1 MSHEKFKSCI
11 DACYACASECDHCAT
26 ACLQE
31 DDVKKMA
38 KCIQLDRY
46 CADICRMAASF
57 MAKADGFGGE
67 KYARQLCGLCAA
79 ICEDCGAECDKHDE
93 EHCKKCAEACRKC
106 AEECRKMAA

>member
-11 DACYACASECDHCAT
+11 DACYSCASECDHCAT

-31 DDVKKMA
+31 EDVKSMA
-38 KCIQLDRY
+38 KCIHLDRH

-57 MAKADGFGGE
+57 MARADFDSE
-67 KYARQLCGLCAA
+67 DYTRKICGLCAQ
-79 ICEDCGAECDKHDE
+79 ICEDCGAECEKHKAG
-93 EHCKKCAEACRKC
+93 HCKKCAEACKKC